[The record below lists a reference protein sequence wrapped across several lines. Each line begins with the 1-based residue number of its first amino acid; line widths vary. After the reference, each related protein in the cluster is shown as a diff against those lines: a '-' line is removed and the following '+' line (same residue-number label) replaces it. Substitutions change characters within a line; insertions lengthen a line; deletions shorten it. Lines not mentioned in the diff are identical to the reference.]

1 MIHKLV
7 RYLRKNELQTET
19 DDAFKLIF
27 LALTNFFI
35 IGSYSI
41 LRSLKTSIFLGLV
54 GKEYAPHTRIVSIIL
69 LVPTMLLFAKLVDR
83 LKRYQLVYLF
93 LGIYGVL
100 SLVFAYFLNHP
111 AYGLHN
117 TLTSPWRSL
126 GWFFEIFM
134 DLYQP
139 LIVGTYWSFVNSV
152 STPSFAS
159 DNYGFIV
166 SAARIGGILTPFLSL
181 LLLEKSTLASWNSIP
196 LLIVVAS
203 LLLLGAACCI
213 YSLTKKVSSDHLHGY
228 EAAFQTDKASDKKA
242 SKPTV
247 WEGLKLMLTQ
257 PYVLGIFAM
266 VYGFEIINVIFD
278 YQMQVLMSIEHNN
291 EVMAMSSF
299 MLIYT
304 GTFQA
309 LSFFFAFFGTSTL
322 PKKIGVKNCLIVM
335 PITVVILTLTL
346 LAIPKLSTIFIIMV
360 VMRAM
365 NYGFNQPIREILY
378 IPTVKDIQFKSKA
391 WIDSFGRSF
400 SKTSGSVVNIAT
412 FSSVP
417 YIGLLIQSSFSIGV
431 AAIWTIVA
439 FMVGKKYQ
447 TTIERNEVIGKS
459 SK

>member
-1 MIHKLV
+1 MIQKLIK
-7 RYLRKNELQTET
+7 YLPISEPQT
-19 DDAFKLIF
+19 DNNDYLKLIF
-27 LALTNFFI
+27 LAITNFFI

-54 GKEYAPHTRIVSIIL
+54 GKEYAPHTRIITIIL
-69 LVPTMLLFAKLVDR
+69 LIPTMLLFAKLVDR

-111 AYGLHN
+111 IYGLHN
-117 TLTSPWRSL
+117 TLTSPWRFL

-134 DLYQP
+134 DLYQA

-152 STPSFAS
+152 STPSFANK
-159 DNYGFIV
+159 NYGFIV
-166 SAARIGGILTPFLSL
+166 AAARVGGILTPFLSL
-181 LLLEKSTLASWNSIP
+181 WFLETGAMESWNSIP
-196 LLIVVAS
+196 ILIVIAAF
-203 LLLLGAACCI
+203 LLLGAGLCI
-213 YSLTKKVSSDHLHGY
+213 YVLTQKVSSEQLHGY
-228 EAAFQTDKASDKKA
+228 EAAYQADEDSEKKP

-247 WEGLKLMLTQ
+247 WEGLKLMITQ

-299 MLIYT
+299 MFIYT

-309 LSFFFAFFGTSTL
+309 LSFLLAVFGTSTL
-322 PKKIGVKNCLIVM
+322 PKKIGVQNCLLIM
-335 PITVVILTLTL
+335 PVTVILLTFCL
-346 LAIPKLSTIFIIMV
+346 LALPKLSMIFLIQV

-417 YIGLLIQSSFSIGV
+417 YIGLLIQSSFSLTI
-431 AAIWTIVA
+431 AILWTVVS
-439 FMVGKKYQ
+439 FFVGKKYT
-447 TTIERNEVIGKS
+447 TTIEQNEVIGKS
-459 SK
+459 AK